1 MRRSKTN
8 DFNVRN
14 DLCSRPNN
22 HEELT
27 TMTNQD
33 NKISDKARPTR
44 ADMLAFV
51 ANGRPR
57 PTAQWAICVKDSTWA
72 ICVSDRRGT
81 EV

>member
-1 MRRSKTN
+1 MK
-8 DFNVRN
+8 
-14 DLCSRPNN
+14 
-22 HEELT
+22 ELT

-33 NKISDKARPTR
+33 NKQSAEKARPTR
-44 ADMLAFV
+44 DDMLAFV

-57 PTAQWAICVKDSTWA
+57 PTAQWAICVSDRTWA